1 MLIKKDTFESTDKA
15 YIRALTSLVEAARR
29 LSAAHYFD
37 EVETIVIEEIERIFN
52 AGAAWILIHD
62 YRDEQLKMRRYWG
75 PEEHLFEDCSI
86 RVGVG
91 IAGKVFASQ
100 EPEIIASPASHPAS
114 MFYKKPIGSL
124 VPAIAMYPLLAGRN
138 NLGVLGFSSDT
149 FLKTGFQKYP
159 LDVADTFV
167 DLASA
172 AFARAVLF
180 EHKLSSERQLRSGI
194 KSLRVLNEIGMDLVS
209 DLDIAAIISKVV
221 RYAAEIL
228 DADAAVVNMADNT
241 DTTSDTVYFYNMPAD
256 TAGLLKARGT
266 LSKGVFENP
275 RQVLINDYR
284 GYPGAIDEFV
294 EAGLSSVI
302 MVPVVSKK
310 TVLATLSA
318 ISFNDERCF
327 SVEDFEQLELV
338 ARHVAI
344 AIENA
349 VLYHEQILTRKQIE
363 AYAGRLSL
371 LNEAS
376 QLITAEKG
384 PINMAVQLAKSS
396 QLLLD
401 CSAATVFLS
410 RTDANQGPVITWS
423 KQDGNFGTIIAT
435 GMEIA
440 TLGGLYGEMY
450 QTKRPIRLDDVA
462 SNPRSRGLPSGHIE
476 LDGLLGA
483 PLVNSNNEFIGQVM
497 VTGKRD
503 DTPFTKTDEELLVAL
518 CAQVSVAI
526 EKAEAYE
533 RQHRIAETLQQAILA
548 VPTHLPGVEVGIAYE
563 SAAEA
568 AKVGGDFYDLFEL
581 GAGRIG
587 VLIGDVSGKGLEAA
601 TTTSMVKSTI
611 RAFAYTGLEPGEVLS
626 EANKVICEQL
636 RYSQFVTMT
645 FAIIDLEQRM
655 LFKSRAGHP
664 EAIIGRDQ
672 CCQACESESNLP
684 LGIMPDVVYEQNEMK
699 LLDGDMLVLYTDG
712 LIEAKCDR
720 EILGDESML
729 DRLNQIFPGKGAQE
743 LASEMVNIAKD
754 FTGSRLEDDMA
765 IVTLKLA
772 IDTMGETRCTSLGAP

>member
-1 MLIKKDTFESTDKA
+1 MLIKKDAFESTDKA
-15 YIRALTSLVEAARR
+15 YMRALTSLVEAACR
-29 LSAAHYFD
+29 LSAAHYFE
-37 EVETIVIEEIERIFN
+37 EVETAVIEEVKRIFD
-52 AGAAWILIHD
+52 AGAVWILIHD
-62 YRDEQLKMRRYWG
+62 YRDEKLKMHRYWG
-75 PEEHLFEDCSI
+75 PEKHLFEDCSI

-91 IAGKVFASQ
+91 IAGTVFAAKQ
-100 EPEIIASPASHPAS
+100 PEIISSAASHPAS
-114 MFYKKPIGSL
+114 MFYKKSIGASS
-124 VPAIAMYPLLAGRN
+124 PTIAMYPLIAGRN
-138 NLGVLGFSSDT
+138 NLGVIGFSSDT
-149 FLKTGFQKYP
+149 FFDKDFKEFP
-159 LDVADTFV
+159 LDIVETFV
-167 DLASA
+167 ELASA
-172 AFARAVLF
+172 AFERSVLF
-180 EHKLSSERQLRSGI
+180 EYKSSSECELRSGI
-194 KSLRVLNEIGMDLVS
+194 KSLKVLNEIGMDLVS
-209 DLDIAAIISKVV
+209 DLDIAAIIDKVV

-228 DADAAVVNMADNT
+228 DADAAVVNIADKM
-241 DTTSDTVYFYNMPAD
+241 DTTSDSVYFYNMPLG

-266 LSKGVFENP
+266 LARGVFENP

-284 GYPGAIDEFV
+284 SYPGAIDEFV
-294 EAGLSSVI
+294 QAGLSSVI
-302 MVPVVSKK
+302 MVPVVSKN

-318 ISFNDERCF
+318 ISFNSERCF
-327 SVEDFEQLELV
+327 SVDEFEQLELV

-349 VLYHEQILTRKQIE
+349 VLYNEQIRTRKQIE
-363 AYAGRLSL
+363 AYAGQLRL

-376 QLITAEKG
+376 QLITQEKG
-384 PINMAVQLAKSS
+384 SANMAVQLAKSS
-396 QLLLD
+396 QQLLD
-401 CSAATVFLS
+401 CSAATVLLVQ
-410 RTDANQGPVITWS
+410 TDAKKGPVITWS
-423 KQDGNFGTIIAT
+423 RQDDNFGTIIAT
-435 GMEIA
+435 GLDIT

-450 QTKRPIRLDDVA
+450 QTKRPIRIDDVA
-462 SNPRSRGLPSGHIE
+462 NDPRSRGLPNGHIE
-476 LDGLLGA
+476 LDGLLGV

-497 VTGKRD
+497 LTGKSGD
-503 DTPFTKTDEELLVAL
+503 MSFTKTDEELLVAL

-601 TTTSMVKSTI
+601 TITSMVKSTI
-611 RAFAYTGLEPGEVLS
+611 RAFAYTGLEPAAVLT

-636 RYSQFVTMT
+636 SYSQFVTMT
-645 FAIIDLEQRM
+645 FAIIDLKERK

-664 EAIIGRDQ
+664 EAIIGRHQ
-672 CCQACESESNLP
+672 SCRPCESESNLP
-684 LGIMPDVVYEQNEMK
+684 LGILPDVVFEQNEIQ
-699 LLDGDMLVLYTDG
+699 LFDGDMLILYTDG

-720 EILGDESML
+720 MILGDEAML
-729 DRLNQIFPGKGAQE
+729 DRLNQIMPGKGPQE

-765 IVTLKLA
+765 IVTLKLT
-772 IDTMGETRCTSLGAP
+772 IDDAGEIG

>member
-1 MLIKKDTFESTDKA
+1 MKKDSFESTDKA
-15 YIRALTSLVEAARR
+15 YMRALASLVEAACK
-29 LSAAHYFD
+29 LSAAHYFE
-37 EVETIVIEEIERIFN
+37 EVETIVIEEVKRIFD
-52 AGAAWILIHD
+52 AGAAWILVHD

-75 PEEHLFEDCSI
+75 PEKHLFEDCSI
-86 RVGVG
+86 KVGVG

-100 EPEIIASPASHPAS
+100 ESEIISTPASHPAS
-114 MFYKKPIGSL
+114 MFYKKPISSQ
-124 VPAIAMYPLLAGRN
+124 VPAIAMYPLIAGRN
-138 NLGVLGFSSDT
+138 NLGILGFSSST
-149 FLKTGFQKYP
+149 FFHEDFTEFP
-159 LDVADTFV
+159 IDIAETFV
-167 DLASA
+167 EFASA
-172 AFARAVLF
+172 AFERAVLF
-180 EHKLSSERQLRSGI
+180 EYKLSSERELRSGI
-194 KSLRVLNEIGMDLVS
+194 KSLQVLNEIGMDLVS
-209 DLDIAAIISKVV
+209 DLDIAAIIDKVV

-228 DADAAVVNMADNT
+228 DADAAVVNIADKME
-241 DTTSDTVYFYNMPAD
+241 TTSDSVYFYNMPSG

-266 LSKGVFENP
+266 LARGVFENP
-275 RQVLINDYR
+275 RQVLINDYSS
-284 GYPGAIDEFV
+284 YPGAIDEFV
-294 EAGLSSVI
+294 QAGLSSVI
-302 MVPVVSKK
+302 MVPVISKN

-318 ISFNDERCF
+318 ISFNSERCF
-327 SVEDFEQLELV
+327 SVDEFGQLELV

-349 VLYHEQILTRKQIE
+349 ILYNEQIRTRRQIE
-363 AYAGRLSL
+363 TYAGQLRL

-376 QLITAEKG
+376 QIISREKG

-396 QLLLD
+396 QPLLD
-401 CSAATVFLS
+401 CSAATVLLV
-410 RTDANQGPVITWS
+410 RTGADKGPVITWS
-423 KQDGNFGTIIAT
+423 TRDDNFGTIIAT
-435 GMEIA
+435 GLDIA

-450 QTKRPIRLDDVA
+450 QTKRPIRLDDVE
-462 SNPRSRGLPSGHIE
+462 NDPRSRGLPSGHME

-483 PLVNSNNEFIGQVM
+483 PLLDSNNEFIGQVM
-497 VTGKRD
+497 LTGKSGD
-503 DTPFTKTDEELLVAL
+503 GSFTKTDEELLVAL

-601 TTTSMVKSTI
+601 TITSMVKSTI
-611 RAFAYTGLEPGEVLS
+611 RAFAYTGLEPSAVLT

-645 FAIIDLEQRM
+645 FGIIDIEQRM

-664 EAIIGRDQ
+664 EAILGRNQ
-672 CCQACESESNLP
+672 CFKACESESNLP
-684 LGIMPDVVYEQNEMK
+684 LGILSDVIYVQNEFP

-712 LIEAKCDR
+712 LIEAKCDHK
-720 EILGDESML
+720 ILGDEYML
-729 DRLNQIFPGKGAQE
+729 DRLNQIVPGKGAQE
-743 LASEMVNIAKD
+743 LASEMVTIAKD
-754 FTGSRLEDDMA
+754 FTGSRLEDDIA
-765 IVTLKLA
+765 IVTLKLVA
-772 IDTMGETRCTSLGAP
+772 DDNWGLGLAKSGVT